1 MILDTSA
8 VIAIIQREPGW
19 QQIRS
24 QLEQANLLR
33 ISAGTLQELLLVAHC
48 RGVLDVVEELL
59 LLLDADVVPVDEDL
73 ARRAGGTDAVSAC
86 QCRGRLLHHRIIKG
100 FGDDMPANNAI
111 HSLLSDFFRSW
122 TAAHC
127 FELWD
132 RPKSDPA
139 QTLANTTGG
148 ARSDSYL

>member
-24 QLEQANLLR
+24 QLEQATLLQ
-33 ISAGTLQELLLVAHC
+33 ISAGTLQELLVVAHC
-48 RGVLDVVEELL
+48 RGVLDAVEELL

-73 ARRAGGTDAVSAC
+73 ARRAGGTGAVSAC
-86 QCRGRLLHHRIIKG
+86 LCRRRLPRRRVIRS
-100 FGDDMPANNAI
+100 FGDDWPANNAI

-122 TAAHC
+122 SAAHC
-127 FELWD
+127 FELW
-132 RPKSDPA
+132 
-139 QTLANTTGG
+139 G
-148 ARSDSYL
+148 